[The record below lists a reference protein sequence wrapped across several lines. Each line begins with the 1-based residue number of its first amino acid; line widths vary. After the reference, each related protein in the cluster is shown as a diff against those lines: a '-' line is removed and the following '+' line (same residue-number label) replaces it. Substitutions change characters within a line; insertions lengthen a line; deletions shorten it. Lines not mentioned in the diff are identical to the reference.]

1 MHDALV
7 SLSVSKARTI
17 VEFQNKTI
25 QQQQQIIINV
35 IQDFLAKLISSAWS
49 SARKPFDFKKNRNLK
64 LDSKNSREP
73 DLNSFWTHE

>member
-1 MHDALV
+1 M
-7 SLSVSKARTI
+7 
-17 VEFQNKTI
+17 
-25 QQQQQIIINV
+25 
-35 IQDFLAKLISSAWS
+35 QDFLAKLISSAWS